1 MNFKKYAIIVAA
13 GNGTRMNSSIPK
25 QYLELNGLPILMH
38 TINAFYKASS
48 SIHIILVLPPNDVL
62 LWKDMCKRYLFNVP
76 VSVAEGGK
84 SRYQSVKN
92 GLKFIQDE
100 NSVVAIHDG
109 VRPCVSTDLILKSY
123 KVAQTKGNAVT
134 SIDLKDSI
142 RKITNGDNRSVDRTD
157 YKLIQTPQTFLYSLL
172 SKAYQNKMVN
182 QEGFTDDASLVE
194 TIGETINLIE
204 GDQRNIKITT
214 REDLYIASSFLGKI
228 N

>member
-1 MNFKKYAIIVAA
+1 MSLKKYAIIVAA

-48 SIHIILVLPPNDVL
+48 SIHIILVLPPNDL
-62 LWKDMCKRYLFNVP
+62 SLWKDMCKRYLFNVP
-76 VSVAEGGK
+76 VSVVEGGK

-92 GLKFIQDE
+92 GLGMISEE
-100 NSVVAIHDG
+100 NCVVAIHDG

-123 KVAQTKGNAVT
+123 KVAITRGNAVT
-134 SIDLKDSI
+134 AIDLKDSI
-142 RKITNGDNRSVDRTD
+142 RKITNGENKSVDRTE

-172 SKAYQNKMVN
+172 SKAYQNKLMT
-182 QEGFTDDASLVE
+182 QESFTDDASLVE
-194 TIGETINLIE
+194 ATGETINLIA

-214 REDLYIASSFLGKI
+214 REDLYIAASFLGKI